1 MSSLGFKGLKVLDIG
16 PMDLD
21 IPEGQC
27 VCLSGASGSGK
38 SLTLRALADLD
49 PHEGDVALND
59 DTAADV
65 SGPEW
70 RQQVGLLPA
79 ESCWWHD
86 TVGGHFEKIDE
97 DLLSKVGFSRD
108 VMQWQISRL
117 STGER
122 QRLALL
128 RLLGNRP
135 RALLLDEPTAS
146 LDRENI
152 SRVEDLIKEYRQQ
165 HNAAV
170 LWVSHD
176 PEQIARVSSRHV
188 MIKDRGLVECSQ

>member
-1 MSSLGFKGLKVLDIG
+1 MSSLTIKGLKTHGIG
-16 PMDLD
+16 PLDLD
-21 IPEGQC
+21 IQKGQC

-38 SLTLRALADLD
+38 SLTLRAVADLD
-49 PHEGDVALND
+49 PHEGEVALNGD
-59 DTAADV
+59 KAAEFG
-65 SGPEW
+65 GPEW
-70 RQQVGLLPA
+70 RRQVGLLPA
-79 ESCWWHD
+79 ESRWWHD
-86 TVGGHFEKIDE
+86 SVGEHFQQVDE
-97 DLLSKVGFSRD
+97 TLLARVGFSRD
-108 VMQWQISRL
+108 VMQWEISRL

-128 RLLGNRP
+128 RLLGNQP

-152 SRVEDLIKEYRQQ
+152 SRVEALLKAYRQQ
-165 HNAAV
+165 HDAAV

-188 MIKDRGLVECSQ
+188 MIKDRVLVAGAP

>member
-1 MSSLGFKGLKVLDIG
+1 MSTLNIKGLITHVIG
-16 PMDLD
+16 PLDLD
-21 IPEGQC
+21 IPAGQC
-27 VCLSGASGSGK
+27 VCLSGPSGCGK

-49 PHEGDVALND
+49 PHEGEVALNGER
-59 DTAADV
+59 AAEF

-79 ESCWWHD
+79 ESSWWRD
-86 TVGGHFEKIDE
+86 TVGEHFQEVDE
-97 DLLSKVGFSRD
+97 TLLAKVGFSRD
-108 VMQWQISRL
+108 VMQWKISRL

-122 QRLALL
+122 QRMALL
-128 RLLGNRP
+128 RLLGTQP

-152 SRVEDLIKEYRQQ
+152 LRVEELIKEYRHQ
-165 HNAAV
+165 HGAAV

-176 PEQIARVSSRHV
+176 AEQIARVSSRHV
-188 MIKDRGLVECSQ
+188 MIKDRVLVEGAL

>member
-1 MSSLGFKGLKVLDIG
+1 MSALSFKGLKTHGFG
-16 PMDLD
+16 PLDLD
-21 IPEGQC
+21 IPAGQC

-49 PHEGDVALND
+49 PHEGAVALNGEKAMD
-59 DTAADV
+59 IN
-65 SGPEW
+65 GPQW
-70 RQQVGLLPA
+70 RRQVGLLPA
-79 ESCWWHD
+79 ESRWWCD
-86 TVGGHFEKIDE
+86 TVGEHFQEVDE
-97 DLLSKVGFSRD
+97 ALLAKVGFKRD

-122 QRLALL
+122 QRLSLV
-128 RLLGNRP
+128 RLLANQP

-152 SRVEDLIKEYRQQ
+152 LRIEDLINEYRQQ
-165 HNAAV
+165 HDIAV

-176 PEQIARVSSRHV
+176 AEQINRVCSRH
-188 MIKDRGLVECSQ
+188 IKIQDGKFVESAP

>member
-1 MSSLGFKGLKVLDIG
+1 MSALSFKGLKTHGFG
-16 PMDLD
+16 PLDLD
-21 IPEGQC
+21 IPAGQC

-49 PHEGDVALND
+49 PHEGEVALNGERAMD
-59 DTAADV
+59 IN
-65 SGPEW
+65 GPEW
-70 RQQVGLLPA
+70 RRQVGLLPA
-79 ESCWWHD
+79 ESRWWCD
-86 TVGGHFEKIDE
+86 TVGAHFEEIDE
-97 DLLSKVGFSRD
+97 TLLAKVGFDRE
-108 VMQWQISRL
+108 VLQWHINRL

-128 RLLGNRP
+128 RLLANQP

-152 SRVEDLIKEYRQQ
+152 LRVEELINEYRQQ
-165 HNAAV
+165 LGIAV

-176 PEQIARVSSRHV
+176 AEQINRVCNRHV
-188 MIKDRGLVECSQ
+188 KIRDGKLVEGAS

>member
-1 MSSLGFKGLKVLDIG
+1 MSSLSFKGIKTHGIG
-16 PMDLD
+16 PLDLE
-21 IPEGQC
+21 IPEGAC
-27 VCLSGASGSGK
+27 ICLSGASGSGK

-49 PHEGDVALND
+49 PHEGEVALNGNK
-59 DTAADV
+59 AADI

-70 RQQVGLLPA
+70 RRWVGLLPA
-79 ESCWWHD
+79 ESHWWRD
-86 TVGGHFEKIDE
+86 TVGEHFQEVDE
-97 DLLSKVGFSRD
+97 ALLARVGFSRD

-152 SRVEDLIKEYRQQ
+152 SRVEDLINEYRQQ
-165 HNAAV
+165 HGAAV

-176 PEQIARVSSRHV
+176 PEQIARVSSSHV
-188 MIKDRGLVECSQ
+188 MIKDRVLVEGAP

>member
-1 MSSLGFKGLKVLDIG
+1 MSALIFKGLKTHGIG
-16 PMDLD
+16 PLDLD
-21 IPEGQC
+21 IPAGQC

-49 PHEGDVALND
+49 PHDGEIALNGERATD
-59 DTAADV
+59 I

-70 RQQVGLLPA
+70 RQQVGLLSA
-79 ESCWWHD
+79 ESRWWRD
-86 TVGGHFEKIDE
+86 TVGEHFEEIDE
-97 DLLSKVGFSRD
+97 ALLAKVGFNRD

-128 RLLGNRP
+128 RLLANQP

-146 LDRENI
+146 LDSENI
-152 SRVEDLIKEYRQQ
+152 SRVEDLIKEYRQR
-165 HNAAV
+165 HDAAV

-176 PEQIARVSSRHV
+176 SEQIARVSSRHV
-188 MIKDRGLVECSQ
+188 MIKDRKLVEGAL